1 MSQFEIELSRML
13 HQEADAVEMR
23 GPLRPKARG
32 RIRLRQTSL
41 LVGVGA
47 TITAVFMTASS
58 LFTFHGPSDQ
68 AASRI
73 GGKGHV
79 VGDGVIDGRPWVVA
93 VRPSRPEDC
102 ALFLFDLEDLVRGFC
117 RPFVPGNDPSVA
129 VSMFRDEDL
138 GRSVLVFRA
147 DVEAGIDIGILD
159 STGNFGLVD
168 GMPLEVASDGT
179 TFVDGDLVYRVFILP
194 SLAARGTAI
203 SFSAGGDARILFSFD
218 LGTGKFDYRKEG
230 EPLRGES
237 GRGVQGWADVEDG
250 SDQVTIDCEV
260 GKKSSRGSFHNVVCT
275 VHPPSE

>member
-117 RPFVPGNDPSVA
+117 RPFVPGNDPAVA
-129 VSMFRDEDL
+129 VSTFQDEDL
-138 GRSVLVFRA
+138 GRSVLVFRSRA
-147 DVEAGIDIGILD
+147 DAAIDIGIVD
-159 STGNFGLVD
+159 VMGDIRLVD
-168 GMPLEVASDGT
+168 GMPLEVARDET
-179 TFVDGDLVYRVFILP
+179 TFVDGELVYRVFILP

-203 SFSAGGDARILFSFD
+203 SFSAGGYARILFSFD
-218 LGTGKFDYRKEG
+218 LGTGKFHYGKEG
-230 EPLRGES
+230 EPVRGGS
-237 GRGVQGWADVEDG
+237 GRGIQIWVDVEG
-250 SDQVTIDCEV
+250 RVTTECKR
-260 GKKSSRGSFHNVVCT
+260 KKKPSVPPSHSIVCT
-275 VHPPSE
+275 AHPPSE